1 MADKKD
7 LCRFTVQ
14 FNASDPC
21 HQQTVEILNQQGR
34 RKAQFIVNAVMHYL
48 HCPETPDIPQPVPTD
63 TAVIESIVR
72 RVLNERIPNNSSP
85 VAAPTERVVH
95 KSESIQI
102 PSACDLLGEDGMAAI
117 ANSLASF
124 RK

>member
-1 MADKKD
+1 MVEKKD

-21 HQQTVEILNQQGR
+21 HQQTVDILNQQGR

-48 HCPETPDIPQPVPTD
+48 HCPETPDIPQPILAD
-63 TAVIESIVR
+63 TALIESIVR
-72 RVLNERIPNNSSP
+72 RIL
-85 VAAPTERVVH
+85 
-95 KSESIQI
+95 SESLTVPDPQVVPKPERKIRSSKSIQFDQ
-102 PSACDLLGEDGMAAI
+102 AADLLGEEGMAAI
-117 ANSLASF
+117 ASSLASF